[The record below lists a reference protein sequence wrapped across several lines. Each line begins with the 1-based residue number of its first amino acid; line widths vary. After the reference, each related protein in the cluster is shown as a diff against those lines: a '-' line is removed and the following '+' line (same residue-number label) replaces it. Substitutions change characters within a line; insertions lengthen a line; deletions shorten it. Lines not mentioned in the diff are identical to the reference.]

1 MFIIIIPIFIMF
13 VINFLIVKQFF
24 LLFFGSL
31 EIYFSINEISIN
43 SKFMSINKYKYY
55 QLDEI
60 SDIWVDD
67 SFVLKK
73 INKIPLF
80 GQIFFQLISST
91 NPDNKSI
98 MIKYKGKVII
108 LLNNLTREKVVYI
121 TSKIR
126 EVYID
131 STNFSILK

>member
-1 MFIIIIPIFIMF
+1 
-13 VINFLIVKQFF
+13 
-24 LLFFGSL
+24 
-31 EIYFSINEISIN
+31 
-43 SKFMSINKYKYY
+43 
-55 QLDEI
+55 
-60 SDIWVDD
+60 VDD